1 LKLKKLKINRFF
13 YLTKWRNIMAGATAV
28 TLPGTTLDQV
38 QKFTSDVVRGAES
51 VLKTTTDALSTGG
64 AMSMESM
71 LKYQAEI
78 SKYTLTGQLMATIGK
93 ELIDA
98 LKTVINKIG

>member
-1 LKLKKLKINRFF
+1 
-13 YLTKWRNIMAGATAV
+13 MAGATAV
-28 TLPGTTLDQV
+28 TLPGTTLDQI
-38 QKFTSDVVRGAES
+38 QKFTSDVVKGAEG
-51 VLKTTTDALSTGG
+51 VLKSATDALATGG

-71 LKYQAEI
+71 LKYQAEL

-98 LKTVINKIG
+98 LKSVVNKVG

>member
-1 LKLKKLKINRFF
+1 
-13 YLTKWRNIMAGATAV
+13 MAGATAV
-28 TLPGTTLDQV
+28 TLPGTTLDQI
-38 QKFTSDVVRGAES
+38 QKFTSDVVKGAEGA
-51 VLKTTTDALSTGG
+51 LKSATDVLSTGG

-71 LKYQAEI
+71 LRYQAEI

-98 LKTVINKIG
+98 LKSVVNKVG

>member
-1 LKLKKLKINRFF
+1 
-13 YLTKWRNIMAGATAV
+13 MAGATAV
-28 TLPGTTLDQV
+28 TLPGTTLEQI
-38 QKFTSDVVRGAES
+38 QKFTSDVVKGAET
-51 VLKTTTDALSTGG
+51 VLKSATDALSTGG

-71 LKYQAEI
+71 LRYQAEL

-98 LKTVINKIG
+98 LKSVVNKVG